1 MRLVPACLVD
11 FLLTEVCLKHDRS
24 SASGGTEI
32 LPGRE
37 VVRGATAR
45 RPPPWS
51 SSPTSCQRQACCHGG
66 PSGRVGHG
74 LPARTGM
81 TARPIDVR
89 LVEDPVTPYV
99 RTRLLSCRPCH
110 LSAETNVAL
119 LQGGCAVSRYGRYK
133 SRLRRHTR
141 DTLDSQ
147 NSAFGDLPDVVDQ
160 LPRLCLLRREREFWN
175 LQSRFTRMLPVQLI
189 FLITHNVTQSWSRAL
204 ETDHQGPRPAPDNQ
218 RDKARVSLA
227 ARKPKRP
234 LQCSP
239 GSLTKSVG
247 NRLQLRTD

>member
-1 MRLVPACLVD
+1 
-11 FLLTEVCLKHDRS
+11 
-24 SASGGTEI
+24 
-32 LPGRE
+32 
-37 VVRGATAR
+37 VRGATAR

-74 LPARTGM
+74 LPARTM

-89 LVEDPVTPYV
+89 LVDDPVTPYV
-99 RTRLLSCRPCH
+99 RTPLLSCRPCH
-110 LSAETNVAL
+110 LSAENERGPVA
-119 LQGGCAVSRYGRYK
+119 GGCAVSRYGRYK

-160 LPRLCLLRREREFWN
+160 RPRLCLLRRERELWN
-175 LQSRFTRMLPVQLI
+175 LQSRFTRMLPVRLI
-189 FLITHNVTQSWSRAL
+189 FLFTHNVTQSWSRAL

-218 RDKARVSLA
+218 RHKARVSLA

-234 LQCSP
+234 LQRSP
-239 GSLTKSVG
+239 GSLTKCVG

>member
-1 MRLVPACLVD
+1 MPRRAECMRLVPACLVD

-89 LVEDPVTPYV
+89 LVDDPVTPYV
-99 RTRLLSCRPCH
+99 RTRLLSCGPCH

-119 LQGGCAVSRYGRYK
+119 LQGGARCHDTDDTNRGSGDTRAIRWTVRIALSETFQMSLISCPDCASSVANENCGTCNRA
-133 SRLRRHTR
+133 
-141 DTLDSQ
+141 SQ
-147 NSAFGDLPDVVDQ
+147 G
-160 LPRLCLLRREREFWN
+160 CC
-175 LQSRFTRMLPVQLI
+175 RF
-189 FLITHNVTQSWSRAL
+189 N
-204 ETDHQGPRPAPDNQ
+204 
-218 RDKARVSLA
+218 
-227 ARKPKRP
+227 
-234 LQCSP
+234 
-239 GSLTKSVG
+239 
-247 NRLQLRTD
+247 